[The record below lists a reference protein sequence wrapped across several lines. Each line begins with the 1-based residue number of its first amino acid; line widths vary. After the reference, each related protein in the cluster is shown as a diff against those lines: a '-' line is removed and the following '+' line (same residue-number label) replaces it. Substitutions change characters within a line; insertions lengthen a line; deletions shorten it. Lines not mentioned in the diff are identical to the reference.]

1 MSRFI
6 ISCFGD
12 EISSDLAEQVAV
24 MKANDVHALE
34 FRSMDGVNILDLP
47 PAQLE
52 RAASILKGEGIA
64 VSAIG
69 SPIGKIKITD
79 PFLPHMDRFKHTLE
93 LAHFF
98 NAPYIRMFSFFIPVG
113 SDPAK
118 YRDEV
123 MIEKGDKIPCR
134 VGVGVRIVAN
144 ISTKKANIDLSGL
157 FPIAFAAKSGFLN
170 GQIEVLKIGIDSA
183 GLNMILPPPSEIN
196 DTSLQSALQA
206 VAAIRAKLY
215 DQNTKLIP
223 HVLAI
228 QYRQQ
233 VTK

>member
-1 MSRFI
+1 MSYFMNLLLTVLILTGCSMPKVKNIPPLNSAQAR
-6 ISCFGD
+6 
-12 EISSDLAEQVAV
+12 
-24 MKANDVHALE
+24 LE
-34 FRSMDGVNILDLP
+34 FISIDPRSSVWFEKETAEGTKRFFWENLSNEVANANLPLERSFVSIIKIETEGSIGFASAKFSGSIGKYRIILD
-47 PAQLE
+47 
-52 RAASILKGEGIA
+52 
-64 VSAIG
+64 
-69 SPIGKIKITD
+69 
-79 PFLPHMDRFKHTLE
+79 
-93 LAHFF
+93 
-98 NAPYIRMFSFFIPVG
+98 Y
-113 SDPAK
+113 AK